1 MAEYLSSFTG
11 AEIDTAVQKA
21 LDITSTPEN
30 IDVAVAQELATA
42 DYVVERGTS
51 NGWSYRKYA
60 SGDAECHCVFATG
73 EMTMSADGALYLS
86 AAKTVAFPA
95 GLFIEQPTAVLS
107 VTAAGGLVSA
117 KPTGA
122 TTKDNLSYQVFRAG
136 NYGTGTYIA
145 AHVIGR
151 WK

>member
-1 MAEYLSSFTG
+1 MDYSSIYTG
-11 AEIDTAVQKA
+11 AQIDEAVGKA
-21 LDITSTPEN
+21 LQMT
-30 IDVAVAQELATA
+30 

-73 EMTMSADGALYLS
+73 EMTMSANGALYLS
-86 AAKTVAFPA
+86 AAKTVAFPS

-145 AHVIGR
+145 AHAIGR